1 MTSSTPVRPAWVAPT
16 LVVAIFAVVVFAVR
30 AIGQDRG
37 QPPFRT
43 QAVPL
48 PTVSATTEAPARADY
63 GLNLTA
69 AGLGPH
75 QFGTAGNAVLE
86 LLAQTLGPP
95 TEDAPE
101 ECDSGQEPRLVRW
114 ADLSIRIES
123 GQFVAFVEGIYYPPG
138 PPPLAIPTA
147 EGLAPGDPATRLFE
161 LYEPA
166 SLRQVPLPVPSERE
180 VMQFEIAADGAQ
192 PLVVVVEGTADTGTV
207 VAISAG
213 SFCP

>member
-1 MTSSTPVRPAWVAPT
+1 MTSSTPVRPAWV
-16 LVVAIFAVVVFAVR
+16 VAIFSVVVFAVR

-37 QPPFRT
+37 QPPFQT

-86 LLAQTLGPP
+86 SLAQTLGPP
-95 TEDAPE
+95 TEDAVE

-166 SLRQVPLPVPSERE
+166 FLRQVPGPAPSEQE